1 MRGVI
6 PINSLMASNF
16 AAWRFSIASSSA
28 EHSQVD
34 GTLPLPLLLPLQML
48 RSLTRRSMRTID
60 GCSAVCARASAG
72 GAAVQSAE
80 YDERPRVF
88 EALVFALGLACGQLG
103 TSMWPGVV
111 VVPARG

>member
-1 MRGVI
+1 
-6 PINSLMASNF
+6 
-16 AAWRFSIASSSA
+16 
-28 EHSQVD
+28 
-34 GTLPLPLLLPLQML
+34 
-48 RSLTRRSMRTID
+48 MRTID

-80 YDERPRVF
+80 YDERPGVGGTSLCFGTRMH
-88 EALVFALGLACGQLG
+88 GQLG